1 MIYPVNDDDDKNNHD
16 NNNEQ
21 YTYSIVGPYFKYS
34 MVYFIMYL
42 LVMDVGQRQWLY
54 KPYYPIQR
62 RQLDSQAG
70 LFGFAELR
78 TSGTLD

>member
-1 MIYPVNDDDDKNNHD
+1 MICPVNNDDDEKNNHD
-16 NNNEQ
+16 NKNKQ

-42 LVMDVGQRQWLY
+42 LVMGLGHRLY
-54 KPYYPIQR
+54 KPYYLIQR

-70 LFGFAELR
+70 LFAFVELC
-78 TSGTLD
+78 TSDTLD